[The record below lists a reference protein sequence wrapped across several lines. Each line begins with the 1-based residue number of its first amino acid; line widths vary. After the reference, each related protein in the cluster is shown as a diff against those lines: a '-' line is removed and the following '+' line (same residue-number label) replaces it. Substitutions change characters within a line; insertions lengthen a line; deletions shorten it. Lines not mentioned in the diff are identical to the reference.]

1 MKGIKSACIFQTLIF
16 AQKPELEL
24 SKQAALKI
32 NHEEI
37 ERYKS
42 AMDRAKT
49 RYQLVSVED
58 QDDGSVVVRVK
69 KQYTNK
75 TDVSEYF
82 D

>member
-1 MKGIKSACIFQTLIF
+1 MKRIKSACIFQTLIF

>member
-1 MKGIKSACIFQTLIF
+1 MKRIKSACIFQTLIF

-24 SKQAALKI
+24 SKQDALKI

-37 ERYKS
+37 ERYQS

-49 RYQLVSVED
+49 RYQIVSIDD
-58 QDDGSVVVRVK
+58 QDDGSVIVHVK
-69 KQYTNK
+69 KHYSDK

>member
-1 MKGIKSACIFQTLIF
+1 MKRIKSACIFQTLIF

-24 SKQAALKI
+24 NKQDALKI
-32 NHEEI
+32 NHDEI

-49 RYQLVSVED
+49 RYQIVSVED
-58 QDDGSVVVRVK
+58 QDDGSVIVRVK
-69 KQYTNK
+69 KQYTDK

>member
-1 MKGIKSACIFQTLIF
+1 MIF

>member
-1 MKGIKSACIFQTLIF
+1 MKRIKSACIFQTLIF

-24 SKQAALKI
+24 CKQDALKI

-42 AMDRAKT
+42 AMERANT
-49 RYQLVSVED
+49 RYQIVSVED

-69 KQYTNK
+69 KQYTDK